1 MRSERSLGRPREN
14 GPASNRKGHSMRSKI
29 VGLLAVL
36 LVAAGPAFAGGGEKG
51 DWELGAYLGYEWPD
65 DYGMFHPKN
74 DMLYGG
80 RLGHFFSSTWSMEL
94 SAQRMSTETEFDVL
108 GLEDV
113 EAKLDGY
120 RFNALYNFGAGNKFR
135 PFLTAGLGKEKFS
148 VANFGESCDIGWN
161 VGAGFRYFM
170 SPHWNL
176 RMDGRYVSPKV
187 GDPIDESQKNMEL
200 TLGLGWVI
208 GGHKAEAA
216 PEARVE
222 PPAPNQAPT
231 VACSSQRGEIL
242 PGESVGL
249 RAVASD
255 PEGDPLTYA
264 WSTTTGRVTGDGAN
278 ATFDFT
284 GSTPPATAT
293 ITTRVSDNHG
303 NAASCDNTVRLL
315 ETVKP
320 AEAVSC
326 IAGGFPRNQ
335 PLVGN
340 LDKACLDDVAQ
351 RLNNDPRARVVIIG
365 HSDIH
370 EKSAELAGRRAEA
383 VKDYLVRERSID
395 GSRISTRSADATKPL
410 DSGTTTAAQARNRR
424 VEVWF
429 VPEGAAVPDGD

>member
-1 MRSERSLGRPREN
+1 
-14 GPASNRKGHSMRSKI
+14 MRSKI

-51 DWELGAYLGYEWPD
+51 DWELGVYGGYGWLD

-74 DMLYGG
+74 DLLYGA
-80 RLGHFFSSTWSMEL
+80 RLGHFFSSKWSLEL
-94 SAQRMSTETEFDVL
+94 SAQRLSTETDFDVL
-108 GLEDV
+108 GLENV

-120 RFNALYNFGAGNKFR
+120 RFNALYNLGAGKKFR
-135 PFLTAGLGKEKFS
+135 PFLTAGIGKEKFS

-161 VGAGFRYFM
+161 AGAGFRYFM

-176 RMDGRYVSPKV
+176 RMDGRYVSAKV

-208 GGHKAEAA
+208 GGHKAEQT

-222 PPAPNQAPT
+222 PPTPNQPPT
-231 VACSSQRGEIL
+231 VSCSSERAEIL
-242 PGESVGL
+242 PGESVAL
-249 RAVASD
+249 KANASD

-264 WSTTTGRVTGDGAN
+264 WSTTAGRVTGDGAN

-284 GSTPPATAT
+284 GTTPPATAT
-293 ITTRVSDNHG
+293 VTTRVSDGHG
-303 NAASCDNTVRLL
+303 NAASCDNSVRLR
-315 ETVKP
+315 EPVKP

-326 IAGGFPRNQ
+326 IAGGFPKNL

-351 RLNNDPRARVVIIG
+351 RLNADPRARVVIIG
-365 HSDIH
+365 HADSH
-370 EKSAELAGRRAEA
+370 EKSTELGERRAEA
-383 VKDYLVRERSID
+383 VKDYLVKERSID
-395 GSRISTRSADATKPL
+395 GSRITTRSADATKPL
-410 DSGTTTAAQARNRR
+410 DAGTDAAAQARNRR

-429 VPEGAAVPDGD
+429 VPEGATVPD

>member
-1 MRSERSLGRPREN
+1 
-14 GPASNRKGHSMRSKI
+14 MRSKI

-51 DWELGAYLGYEWPD
+51 DWELGVYGGYGWLD

-74 DMLYGG
+74 DMLYGA
-80 RLGHFFSSTWSMEL
+80 RFGHFFSSRWSMEI
-94 SAQRMSTETEFDVL
+94 SAQRLSTKTEFDIL

-120 RFNALYNFGAGNKFR
+120 RFNVLYNFGAGKTFR
-135 PFLTAGLGKEKFS
+135 PFLTAGVGKEKFS
-148 VANFGESCDIGWN
+148 AANFGESCDFGWN
-161 VGAGFRYFM
+161 AGAGFRLFM

-176 RMDGRYVSPKV
+176 RMDGRYVNAKV
-187 GDPIDESQKNMEL
+187 GAPIDESQKNMEL

-208 GGHKAEAA
+208 GGHKTEST
-216 PEARVE
+216 PEAHVE
-222 PPAPNQAPT
+222 PAAANQAPS
-231 VACSSQRGEIL
+231 VVCSSERAEIL

-249 RAVASD
+249 RATASD
-255 PEGDPLTYA
+255 PEGDPLTYK

-284 GSTPPATAT
+284 GTTSPATAT

-303 NAASCDNTVRLL
+303 NAASCDNTVRLR
-315 ETVKP
+315 EPVKA

-326 IAGGFPRNQ
+326 IAGGFPKNQ

-365 HSDIH
+365 HADSH
-370 EKSAELAGRRAEA
+370 EKSTELSGRRAEA
-383 VKDYLVRERSID
+383 VKEYLVKERSID

-410 DSGTTTAAQARNRR
+410 DNGTDAAAQARNRR

-429 VPEGAAVPDGD
+429 VPEGAEVPE